1 MVDANYPVSQEQFP
15 AAPTIHASRF
25 GLLGA
30 FGVRDRDFD
39 RWRGGASSRIH
50 WSNNAVPRDEPLQE
64 FQIVQKFLLEKQLF
78 FGRDRPFPSFP
89 PERGITIDRLAFKLR
104 LATRTVDLNFHLLSS
119 YYREQKILM
128 VLLFGELPDLSLDE
142 LIFLKQT
149 KWYKE
154 TGERSCLS
162 LADHPERRFASL
174 HETIVT
180 ALEDLGLSAID
191 KNEWPFF
198 DLIELHDFG
207 PSGETGPNSENRLTS
222 QQHFGLLTGDEGYR
236 LIDPKE
242 KNVCDFLA
250 AEDMRFAG
258 RKYFLYH
265 FHVTSCVAFLD
276 ARIYDWRGDWRRY
289 YKDHVGYI
297 KLLDNYIGFRNTIP
311 CLADGIVLL
320 VEVCLLR
327 YVELCRIDQLLERSR
342 RRLSVQQIWRRLW
355 GHTILENTIRGLER
369 LDLYTGSALWI
380 IGGPYSERLFAYSDL
395 RSRIDRAIDR
405 SQIIRSEI
413 ISSRLTTLSLVI
425 AILAIALSFVTNVM
439 RSSDGLPPIG
449 DPGVM
454 RESGASLGPLD

>member
-1 MVDANYPVSQEQFP
+1 MVDSNYPVSQEQFA
-15 AAPTIHASRF
+15 AAPIIHASRF

-39 RWRGGASSRIH
+39 RWREGASSRIH
-50 WSNNAVPRDEPLQE
+50 WSNNDVPRDEPLQE

-104 LATRTVDLNFHLLSS
+104 LATRTVDLNFHLLPS
-119 YYREQKILM
+119 YYREQKILL

-142 LIFLKQT
+142 LIFLKQS
-149 KWYKE
+149 KWYKA

-162 LADHPERRFASL
+162 LADYPEKSFAGL

-180 ALEDLGLSAID
+180 VLEDLGLSAID
-191 KNEWPFF
+191 NNEWPFF
-198 DLIELHDFG
+198 DFIELHDVG
-207 PSGETGPNSENRLTS
+207 PSGKTGPNPENRLTS
-222 QQHFGLLTGDEGYR
+222 QQHLGLLTGDEGYR

-242 KNVCDFLA
+242 RNVCGFLA
-250 AEDMRFAG
+250 AEDMRFAD

-276 ARIYDWRGDWRRY
+276 ARIYDWRGDWSRY

-297 KLLDNYIGFRNTIP
+297 EVLDNYIGFRNTIP

-320 VEVCLLR
+320 VEICLLR
-327 YVELCRIDQLLERSR
+327 YVELCRIDQLLEGPR
-342 RRLSVQQIWRRLW
+342 RWFIVRQIWQRVR
-355 GHTILENTIRGLER
+355 GHTTLENAVRGLER

-413 ISSRLTTLSLVI
+413 ISSRLTMLSLVI
-425 AILAIALSFVTNVM
+425 AIFAIVFSFANNLF
-439 RSSDGLPPIG
+439 SFFG
-449 DPGVM
+449 
-454 RESGASLGPLD
+454 